1 MDQNKKKL
9 LVFYTRKEETH
20 YPFELA
26 RSVHMAIG
34 AVGEKLCPM
43 NGNYGILFAE
53 GVINTDNTIGSRG
66 LADLS
71 VSLLEDGTC
80 RLSAVATDKSE
91 NIARK

>member
-34 AVGEKLCPM
+34 AAGEKLCPM
-43 NGNYGILFAE
+43 NGKC
-53 GVINTDNTIGSRG
+53 
-66 LADLS
+66 
-71 VSLLEDGTC
+71 VSSFL
-80 RLSAVATDKSE
+80 V
-91 NIARK
+91 